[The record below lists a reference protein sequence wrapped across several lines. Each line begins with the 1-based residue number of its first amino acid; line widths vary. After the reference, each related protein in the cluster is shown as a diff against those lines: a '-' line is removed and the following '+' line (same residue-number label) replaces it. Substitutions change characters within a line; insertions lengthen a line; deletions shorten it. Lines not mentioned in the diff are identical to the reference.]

1 MYVLRRWLR
10 FFLSIIS
17 LDVRPMI
24 EAVDFHATAW
34 MQIFAHHLRSTAAAK
49 IAKISSKI
57 KVLYSHIFSITWYV

>member
-1 MYVLRRWLR
+1 
-10 FFLSIIS
+10 
-17 LDVRPMI
+17 MI